1 MKNSKQNRKKQ
12 TRKKEG
18 GGLYSWYWRRTPH
31 YVYVYSRSGDQKK
44 ITCPFC
50 NNDEFYIKQSKV
62 SGKRRVFIS
71 DLFDRHVNLVVCNHC
86 THIQW
91 FKKMPA
97 REVVPENVRKGETSV
112 KSYNKLIDEHQEEM
126 TNDDNN
132 INNNN
137 NNINNNNRTQG
148 KETDSIKKMRDE
160 GRLGKFGALF
170 SSGGT
175 KNKKTRRRRNKH
187 KKTRRKH

>member
-1 MKNSKQNRKKQ
+1 M
-12 TRKKEG
+12 
-18 GGLYSWYWRRTPH
+18 YSWYWKRTPH

-62 SGKRRVFIS
+62 SGKRRVFVS

-91 FKKMPA
+91 FKKVPA
-97 REVVPENVRKGETSV
+97 RQEVPENERKGETSI
-112 KSYNKLIDEHQEEM
+112 KSYNELIDGHQEEM

-132 INNNN
+132 DDNNDNDN
-137 NNINNNNRTQG
+137 DNQKQDKQTN
-148 KETDSIKKMRDE
+148 SIKKMRQE
-160 GRLGKFGALF
+160 GRLGRWGAIF
-170 SSGGT
+170 ASGGM
-175 KNKKTRRRRNKH
+175 KNKKTKRRRTKH
-187 KKTRRKH
+187 NRTRRKY